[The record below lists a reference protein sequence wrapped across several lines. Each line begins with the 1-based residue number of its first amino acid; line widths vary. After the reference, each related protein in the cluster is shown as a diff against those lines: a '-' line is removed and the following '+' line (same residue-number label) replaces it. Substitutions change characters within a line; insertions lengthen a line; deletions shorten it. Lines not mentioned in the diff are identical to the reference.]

1 MRLFRMIAALAV
13 LSFLPGCVTVG
24 YDFLNQRATLTVDPG
39 HKK

>member
-1 MRLFRMIAALAV
+1 MRVFCVLALVAAL
-13 LSFLPGCVTVG
+13 LLPGCVTVG

>member
-1 MRLFRMIAALAV
+1 MRLLCVLALVAAL
-13 LSFLPGCVTVG
+13 LLPGCVTVG